1 MSAGKL
7 LAKMPTR
14 VRWVLMAFALLLM
27 AGMLSGE
34 YPRYV
39 LTLWMIYSLS
49 AIGLNIVLGFGK
61 IYSLGHG
68 GFMLVGAYGTAVALN
83 HFHWPASVAVAAA
96 GVLATLVGILI
107 GLPAIRL
114 KHFSLAIVTFAFG
127 ITLFQLVKST
137 PYTGGPQGMFLDVN
151 QLQAIWKGRLLW
163 LVAVLLCLT
172 GLGISYSVM
181 ISRTGRALRMIA
193 ANETVARSFGIGVT
207 FHKLAA
213 FGLAALLGAVSG
225 GMHALITGV
234 VAPETF
240 SPDLSILIFAAV
252 MIGGQGRLLGPV
264 LGAAFVVA
272 IPELTQGA
280 RALSLMIY
288 AVLFLTVVTLFPKGL
303 LGMIEAGVRRVAG
316 ETATPPKTVS
326 ADNPR
331 EAP

>member
-1 MSAGKL
+1 MSNDLTLNQTPG
-7 LAKMPTR
+7 R
-14 VRWVLMAFALLLM
+14 VRWVLASFALLLV
-27 AGMLSGE
+27 AGMFAGD

-83 HFHWPASVAVAAA
+83 HFHFPVPVAIAAA
-96 GVLATLVGILI
+96 GALATVVGVAV

-137 PYTGGPQGMFLDVN
+137 SYTGGPQGMFLDVA
-151 QLQAIWKGRLLW
+151 QLQGIWKGRLLW
-163 LVAVLLCLT
+163 LVALLLCVT

-193 ANETVARSFGIGVT
+193 TNETVARSFGIRVT

-213 FGLAALLGAVSG
+213 FGLAALLGSVAG
-225 GMHALITGV
+225 GMHALITGI

-240 SPDLSILIFAAV
+240 GPDLSILIFAAV
-252 MIGGQGRLLGPV
+252 MIGGQGRLLGPL

-272 IPELTQGA
+272 IPELTQDA
-280 RALSLMIY
+280 RALAQIIY
-288 AVLFLTVVTLFPKGL
+288 AVLFLIVVTLSPQGL
-303 LGMIEAGVRRVAG
+303 LGMLEAAWKKLKGMA
-316 ETATPPKTVS
+316 
-326 ADNPR
+326 
-331 EAP
+331 